1 MSGLGKK
8 FLLLVLVGA
17 LALPAAACGSGVTG
31 PGTPGNGG
39 SSGSGG
45 DEDYQPGSGVPFY
58 GEAIDRAQG
67 ASDKSEQKQREI
79 EENLE
84 EAAGGY

>member
-1 MSGLGKK
+1 MSCLGKK
-8 FLLLVLVGA
+8 FLLLILAVA
-17 LALPAAACGSGVTG
+17 LALPAAACGA
-31 PGTPGNGG
+31 G

-45 DEDYQPGSGVPFY
+45 GEDSQPGDGVPFY
-58 GEAIDRAQG
+58 GEAIDRAQK
-67 ASDKSEQKQREI
+67 ASDKSEQRQREI